1 MASPPARASRRATRG
16 RSALAANRVL
26 LMIMLCSGIV
36 ICSIFTLVTWSWW
49 LTALSVAVLA
59 GAALLVFRL
68 VIETTTVVEKPSAE
82 VVARLE
88 DEGVADAEELLNVRT
103 RRAARRRRQRPHRC
117 GGRRPRPRGDR
128 AAHRTDA
135 VGRPARPRAPRRSA

>member
-1 MASPPARASRRATRG
+1 VASPPARASRRATRG

-88 DEGVADAEELLNVRT
+88 DEGVADAEELLNVRIGELRGEGGNDRT
-103 RRAARRRRQRPHRC
+103 VAAAD
-117 GGRRPRPRGDR
+117 DR
-128 AAHRTDA
+128 ARAVTEQRTAQTPSADP
-135 VGRPARPRAPRRSA
+135 VDRAP